1 MKRRTLSLFILVFLF
16 FTNVTGQQKSAV
28 DSLSRLLENPKVQDT
43 ARVNLLI
50 ESAKAYLKRNLDTA
64 FIQFS
69 KAQDLAQK
77 INYTNG
83 IINGINGIGICYW
96 YQNKPELTIKT
107 FHQALALAQKAKN
120 NTLQTKVAGNLGSYF
135 SVLGITDSA
144 MYFHLMAVNTG
155 KDIPEK
161 NIYAKALSD
170 LGMIYYNRGKYMEA
184 IEKYIEANNQF
195 EASKSYRDLTISYI
209 KLGMF
214 YYDFHDFN
222 KSATYYRKALIANK
236 LHNDISLEPDILQNL
251 GLLYFEIKKD
261 YDSAAILLNKALKMA
276 MMNGNKDV
284 ELFAKSNLGNISYEK
299 KDYPTAIRY
308 YLGVMESPFFNSRN
322 KLKAAVLTT
331 LGGAFFHVG
340 DIEKA
345 RRYTQDGLQLS
356 EQQNYVLYQKS
367 AYKTLSDIAAR
378 QKDYKTAYDNAIRY
392 ATLQDTLG
400 NTEVRRKVAE
410 AMFTNALQQ
419 KENENLLLQKDIK
432 IKHKTIRNQQLF
444 IVIAA
449 IILVLGSLL
458 FLVIV
463 RNNRKQRAM
472 NQVLDQK
479 NKELQE
485 LNQTKAKLYSVIAHD
500 LRSPF
505 SALLGILTEL
515 DENYEKY
522 DEEAKHKMVNSL
534 KRSSHNAFNLLV
546 NLLDWTRFQRD
557 NIEVHPAEINIKGI
571 IREVLVILL
580 SRAEA
585 KNQSLNDES
594 DESLQIY
601 TDPDIL
607 KSVLLNLTNN
617 AIKFSRNGGVVTVR
631 ASRQNHDIR
640 FEVADTGIGIPQE
653 EIAGLFKIDMK
664 FQRLGTAK
672 EPGTGLGLLMCK
684 EFVGLLGG
692 EIGVESKPDVGSVFW
707 FTIPHNISHQ
717 NSEDTVS
724 S

>member
-515 DENYEKY
+515 DENFEKY

-717 NSEDTVS
+717 N
-724 S
+724 

>member
-717 NSEDTVS
+717 N
-724 S
+724 